1 MLESIPLLT
10 PHQLKSLHRGTLLL
24 LAAIALLIVFQ
35 PGDGDSVPPA
45 HLSVPALALGVGM
58 VFSRALSNS
67 QKMPARVGPWLFALG
82 LLCAVLVGLLGLAA
96 ALQQGATRAGLGFA
110 LGALILA
117 LRPPRFSN
125 QGGERARGR
134 MTRRNRFEG

>member
-35 PGDGDSVPPA
+35 PGDADSVPPA

-58 VFSRALSNS
+58 VFSRALANS
-67 QKMPARVGPWLFALG
+67 QKMPARVRPWLFSLG

-96 ALQQGATRAGLGFA
+96 ALQQGATRAGLGFT

-125 QGGERARGR
+125 KGAKGPVDR
-134 MTRRNRFEG
+134 